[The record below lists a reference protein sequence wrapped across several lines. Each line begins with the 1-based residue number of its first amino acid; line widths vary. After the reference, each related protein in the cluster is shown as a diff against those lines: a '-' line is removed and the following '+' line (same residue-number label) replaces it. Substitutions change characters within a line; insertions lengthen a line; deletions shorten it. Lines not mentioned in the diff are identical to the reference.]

1 MSHDGD
7 IHGPFTTTALI
18 EFFEQRKLPG
28 STPVRLE
35 GDSAWIPFKQ
45 VRNASFGLTAAKGE
59 FSSVHH
65 TTELIIYFRL
75 FMCFTITGIA
85 TSLWAISNI
94 NSWAITS
101 AVLFSGNL
109 ESIVGP
115 LLLGI
120 ASSITAYVF
129 AGRILSRHARLLT
142 EFSTED
148 EPITSGF
155 FKAGRLAALTNQMAA
170 HQLGKPHVINPV
182 LAQMYMVIGPM
193 SLFPFIGHYFF
204 LTFLLVMPGLVAQ
217 FSHASRDLA
226 LSFN

>member
-18 EFFEQRKLPG
+18 DFFQQRNLPD
-28 STPVRLE
+28 STPIRLE
-35 GDSAWIPFKQ
+35 GDSAWIPYRQ
-45 VRNASFGLTAAKGE
+45 VKSASFGFATAKGE
-59 FSSVHH
+59 FSTVHH
-65 TTELIIYFRL
+65 TTELKIYFRL

-85 TSLWAISNI
+85 ASLWAISQL

-109 ESIVGP
+109 NSLFGP

-129 AGRILSRHARLLT
+129 AGRIISRHAQLLT

-148 EPITSGF
+148 DPISSGF
-155 FKAGRLAALTNQMAA
+155 FKTGRLAGLTNQIAA
-170 HQLGKPHVINPV
+170 NQLGKPHLINPV
-182 LAQMYMVIGPM
+182 LAQMYMIVGPL
-193 SLFPFIGHYFF
+193 SLMPFIGHYFF
-204 LTFLLVMPGLVAQ
+204 LTFLLIMPGLVAQ
-217 FSHASRDLA
+217 FCQASQELA
-226 LSFN
+226 MSFN